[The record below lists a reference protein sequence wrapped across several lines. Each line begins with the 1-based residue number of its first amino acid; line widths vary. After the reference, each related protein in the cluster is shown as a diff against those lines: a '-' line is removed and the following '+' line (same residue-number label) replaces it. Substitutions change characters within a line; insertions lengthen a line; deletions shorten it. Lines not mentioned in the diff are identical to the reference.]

1 MKAVFFAEHGGLDKL
16 QYDSFPDPKM
26 ESNQVLIKVT
36 GVALNHLDLF
46 VRKGFPGLKLELP
59 HILGSDI
66 SGTITEIGSKIHIP
80 GFEKGKPVVIDPGVS
95 CGVCEFCCMGE
106 MSLCKQY
113 KIIGEHIRGGYAE
126 YISVPVDNVILLPD
140 HNPLSIIDSAAVP
153 LTFMTAYRMLKTRAQ
168 IKMGEDVLITGI
180 GGGVALASMQ
190 IAKLNGAR
198 IFVTSSSSE
207 KLNKAK
213 SLGADFCYNYQENP
227 DYLKEIYKITNKRGV
242 DIVVDSA
249 GQATWEKS
257 MRVLRKGGRLVTC
270 GATTG
275 SIAKTN
281 LNILFWNQLDLLG
294 STMGSRS
301 ELREVLNLVW
311 KGKLKPVVDRILP
324 LSEAQKAHS
333 ILEEGKQ
340 FGKIILQP

>member
-1 MKAVFFAEHGGLDKL
+1 MKAVFFSEHGGVDKL
-16 QYDSFPDPKM
+16 QYDSFPTPQIHT
-26 ESNQVLIKVT
+26 NQALIKVT

-46 VRKGFPGLKLELP
+46 VRKGFPGLKLEMP
-59 HILGSDI
+59 HILGSSI
-66 SGTITEIGSKIHIP
+66 SGHIAEIGSKIHLP
-80 GFEKGKPVVIDPGVS
+80 GVEEGKPVVIDPGIS
-95 CGVCEFCCMGE
+95 CGVCEFCCLGE
-106 MSLCKQY
+106 ISLCKQY
-113 KIIGEHIRGGYAE
+113 KIIGEHIKGGYAE
-126 YISVPVDNVILLPD
+126 YVSVPIENVILLPD
-140 HNPLSIIDSAAVP
+140 HNPLSVIDSAAVP
-153 LTFMTAYRMLKTRAQ
+153 LTFMTAYRMLRTRAQ

-198 IFVTSSSSE
+198 IFVTSSSDE
-207 KLNKAK
+207 KLDKAK
-213 SLGADFCYNYQENP
+213 SLGADFCFNYEENP
-227 DYLKEIYKITNKRGV
+227 DYHKEIYKITNKRGV
-242 DIVVDSA
+242 DIAVDSA

-257 MRVLRKGGRLVTC
+257 IRILRKGGRLVTC

-275 SIAKTN
+275 PIAKTN
-281 LNILFWNQLDLLG
+281 INTLFWNQLDLLG